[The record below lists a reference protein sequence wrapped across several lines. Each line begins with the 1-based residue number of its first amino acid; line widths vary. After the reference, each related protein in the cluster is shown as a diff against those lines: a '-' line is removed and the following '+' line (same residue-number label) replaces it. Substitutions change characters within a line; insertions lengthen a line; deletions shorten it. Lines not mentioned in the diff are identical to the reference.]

1 MLSHAPIPSGRVM
14 TSIKPHGSYRH
25 EAFLYRGE
33 DDFLAGTV
41 PFVSDGVAAGQ
52 PVMVAIRG
60 SRLPALRS
68 ALGPAAAEVLFV
80 DMTELGHNP
89 ARIIPGWR
97 RFLDQRC
104 VDDQP
109 VRGVGEPIWAG
120 RRPAEVAEAQLHE
133 ALLNVAV
140 DPDTPMWLRC
150 PYDLESLAEAEL
162 AEAARS
168 HPILVESGTLR
179 GSCSYAGM
187 QHVEDLFAADLPE
200 PDQPAEGVALPAT
213 PAEVAALVDRHA
225 EAAGLDAER
234 AARLSLALRELTAAA
249 IPGCRLR
256 VWTEP
261 GALVCEVHDPDPVGD
276 PLAGRVQPCDGESDA
291 RGLWL
296 ANQTC
301 DLVQV
306 RSTPDGSTVR
316 VISWL

>member
-14 TSIKPHGSYRH
+14 TSIRPHGSYRH

-41 PFVSDGVAAGQ
+41 PFVCDGVAAGQ

-150 PYDLESLAEAEL
+150 PYDVESLTEAEL

-200 PDQPAEGVALPAT
+200 PDQPAEGIALPAT

-225 EAAGLDAER
+225 EAAGLAAER
-234 AARLSLALRELTAAA
+234 AAAAVAGPAGADRCRDSRLPAAGLDRAGRAGLRGPATPTRWTTRWPAGCSLATASRTHAVSGWPTRRA
-249 IPGCRLR
+249 TWSRSAPHR
-256 VWTEP
+256 T
-261 GALVCEVHDPDPVGD
+261 
-276 PLAGRVQPCDGESDA
+276 GRPCG
-291 RGLWL
+291 
-296 ANQTC
+296 
-301 DLVQV
+301 
-306 RSTPDGSTVR
+306 
-316 VISWL
+316 

>member
-1 MLSHAPIPSGRVM
+1 MLSHTPIPSGRVM
-14 TSIKPHGSYRH
+14 TSTRPHSSYRH

-33 DDFLAGTV
+33 EDFLAGTV
-41 PFVSDGVAAGQ
+41 PFVRDGVSAGQ

-97 RFLDQRC
+97 RFLDDRC

-120 RRPAEVAEAQLHE
+120 RRPAELVEAQLHE

-150 PYDLESLAEAEL
+150 PYDADALTEAEL
-162 AEAARS
+162 AEATRS

-187 QHVEDLFAADLPE
+187 QHVEDLFGADLPE
-200 PDQPAEGVALPAT
+200 PDQPVEGLPLPAAA
-213 PAEVAALVDRHA
+213 AEVAALVDRHA
-225 EAAGLDAER
+225 EGAGLAAER
-234 AARLSLALRELTAAA
+234 ADRLSLALQELTAAA
-249 IPGCRLR
+249 IPGCQLR

-261 GALVCEVHDPDPVGD
+261 GALVCEVCDPDPVDD
-276 PLAGRVQPCDGESDA
+276 PLAGRVQPGDGEPDE

-306 RSTPDGSTVR
+306 RSTPKGSTVR
-316 VISWL
+316 VMSWL

>member
-1 MLSHAPIPSGRVM
+1 M
-14 TSIKPHGSYRH
+14 TSIHNSYRH
-25 EAFLYRGE
+25 EAFLYCGE
-33 DDFLAGTV
+33 DDFLAGAV
-41 PFVSDGVAAGQ
+41 PFISDGLTAGQ

-68 ALGPAAAEVLFV
+68 ALGTAAAEVLFV

-97 RFLDQRC
+97 GFLDRHGA
-104 VDDQP
+104 DDQP

-120 RRPAEVAEAQLHE
+120 RRPAELAEAQLHE

-140 DPDTPMWLRC
+140 DPDTPLWLRC
-150 PYDLESLAEAEL
+150 PYDKDALTEAAL

-168 HPILVESGTLR
+168 HPILVESGSLR

-187 QHVEDLFAADLPE
+187 QHVEDLFAAALPE
-200 PDQPAEGVALPAT
+200 PDQPAEAIALPAGA
-213 PAEVAALVDRHA
+213 AEVTALVGRHA
-225 EAAGLDAER
+225 EAAGLAAER
-234 AARLSLALRELTAAA
+234 ADRLALAVRELTAAA

-261 GALVCEVHDPDPVGD
+261 GALVCELHDPDPVGN
-276 PLAGRVQPCDGESDA
+276 PLAGRVQPADGEPDDH
-291 RGLWL
+291 GLWL